1 MTLTWGVDTMEVTY
15 TEGALSDVITSVA
28 WRLTATDGTFVDPE
42 GVTRP
47 LAASTVGAT
56 AVTPPDPD
64 NFTPYASVTEEQAV
78 EWAKA
83 ALGEDRVAALET
95 QVGAEVEE
103 LKTPTSGTPV
113 LPWSDA
119 NG

>member
-1 MTLTWGVDTMEVTY
+1 MEVTY
-15 TEGALSDVITSVA
+15 TDGALSDVVTSVA
-28 WRLTATDGTFVDPE
+28 WRVTATDGTFVDPD

-47 LAASTVGAT
+47 LAASTVGAIS
-56 AVTPPDPD
+56 VTPPTPD

-83 ALGEDRVAALET
+83 ALGDDQVAALET
-95 QVGAEVEE
+95 QVSAEVEE